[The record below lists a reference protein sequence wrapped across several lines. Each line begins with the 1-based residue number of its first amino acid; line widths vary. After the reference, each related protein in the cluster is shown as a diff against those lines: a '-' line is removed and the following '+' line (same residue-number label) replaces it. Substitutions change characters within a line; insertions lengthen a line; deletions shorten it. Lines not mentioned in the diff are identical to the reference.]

1 MFDYLQSHHQPR
13 DGPFEL
19 NDIFAIINVVPAIA
33 LLSYGFFNKGLFP
46 GLCFGAVSISQ
57 ICKYIYIYIIIY
69 PYLIDNINSTVDRYP
84 VSVNHFLM

>member
-57 ICKYIYIYIIIY
+57 IYIYIKIY
-69 PYLIDNINSTVDRYP
+69 PYLIDNINSTVDCYP
-84 VSVNHFLM
+84 ESVNHFLM